1 MIDTASFLH
10 TVVSHGYTPAGI
22 PPSLSLSAGGSKLED
37 PRWTA
42 LKTTGFPSCPKAGR
56 ANAAAELPQVL
67 LSQAWA
73 DPDAPRLAEQ
83 VLLCPHDLPAEVWN
97 WYQSW
102 DDISCGQRMGIPV
115 TISQQT
121 EHLPRSLKGHFIL
134 NSSYPASRHPILGFT
149 SLTCAGTWSFSSHA
163 DPAPRCH
170 SRDSLQTDE
179 SYVSCAFLVGSCRD
193 HIHKKHRGMLP
204 KTCDSQ

>member
-1 MIDTASFLH
+1 MATPLLE
-10 TVVSHGYTPAGI
+10 SHPACPLVLGEANRRI
-22 PPSLSLSAGGSKLED
+22 PD
-37 PRWTA
+37 WQPR
-42 LKTTGFPSCPKAGR
+42 KPQGFPSCPKAGR

-83 VLLCPHDLPAEVWN
+83 VLQICPHDLPAEVWN

-102 DDISCGQRMGIPV
+102 DDISCGQRMRIPV

-134 NSSYPASRHPILGFT
+134 NSSYPASRHLILGFT

-204 KTCDSQ
+204 QNMCFTINTSKPE